1 MEGNLVYQ
9 VRTFTG
15 HRYKNI
21 ATAEKESLKW
31 GMRNTL
37 TLSFFTKLKP
47 VKIILFEDDDQLRQL
62 LVLLLAQSDQFT
74 VVGDYADCRKCD
86 FYALR
91 DEPDVVIM
99 DIDMPGKSGIEGV
112 RMIKEA
118 RPETYVVMYTMFEDD
133 DKLFKSLCAG
143 ANGYLLKKTA
153 PDKLEAAI
161 IDVIHGGAPMSP
173 SIARKVLFSF
183 QANKKITNYD
193 LSKREK
199 EILQLLIEGY
209 PTKQIASEL
218 FIAFDTVRTH
228 LKNIYVKLHVNCGK
242 EAISKTLRERII

>member
-1 MEGNLVYQ
+1 VNPI
-9 VRTFTG
+9 R
-15 HRYKNI
+15 
-21 ATAEKESLKW
+21 
-31 GMRNTL
+31 
-37 TLSFFTKLKP
+37 
-47 VKIILFEDDDQLRQL
+47 IILFEDDEQLRQL
-62 LVLLLAQSDQFT
+62 LVMLLAEGNKFT
-74 VVGDYADCRKCD
+74 VVGDYADCKKCD
-86 FYALR
+86 FYILR

-99 DIDMPGKSGIEGV
+99 DIDMPGKSGIDGV

-133 DKLFKSLCAG
+133 DKLFQSLCAG
-143 ANGYLLKKTA
+143 ANGYILKKMA
-153 PDKLEAAI
+153 PDKLEEAI

-173 SIARKVLFSF
+173 SIARKVLYSF
-183 QANKKITNYD
+183 QRSKNIRNYD

-228 LKNIYVKLHVNCGK
+228 LKNIYTKLHVNCGK
-242 EAISKTLRERII
+242 EAISKALKERIV